1 MINSKM
7 IYRIIGFLLLIE
19 TAMLLCCGAVSL
31 FYKEND
37 LQSFLIS
44 SAITTGVGIL
54 MLAIGKGA
62 EKSLNRRDGYVI
74 VSTAWIAFSLFGMLP
89 YYIGGYIPS
98 ITDAF
103 FETMSGFSST
113 GATIM
118 NNIESMPHGILF
130 WRAMTQWIGG
140 LGIVFF
146 TIAVLPIFGMG
157 GIQVFAAEASGP
169 THDKVHPRIGVT
181 AKWIWGIY
189 AGMTGTLIVLLVF
202 GGMSVFDSICHA
214 FTTTSTGG
222 FSTKQAS
229 IEYYHSPYI
238 DYVISIFM
246 FLSGIN
252 FTLLLLMFNGKI
264 KKFIHD
270 AELKFYFICVSF
282 FTIFIAFWLY
292 RTCDMGVE
300 EAFRKSLFQVISLQ
314 TSTGFATADYMLWP
328 SILCYFKENHHTNTF
343 DTSCRAARTSSYQHN
358 HNQTSP
364 KNGGPKHILHPNA
377 VLPVRVNKQVIS
389 PSIQSTVLAFTFLY
403 AVIAII
409 SILIMLGFGVGFLE
423 SIGTVVSSM
432 GNMGPGLGTCGPA
445 YSWSELPDAAKWLLS
460 FLMLL
465 GRLELFTV
473 LLLFSSDFWKKN

>member
-7 IYRIIGFLLLIE
+7 IFRILGFLLLIE
-19 TAMLLCCGAVSL
+19 TVMLLCCGGVSL

-37 LQSFLIS
+37 LQSFLVS
-44 SAITTGVGIL
+44 SAITTSIGIL
-54 MLAIGKGA
+54 LLAIGKDA
-62 EKSLNRRDGYVI
+62 VKSLNRRDGYVI
-74 VSTAWIAFSLFGMLP
+74 VSVAWVTFSLFGMLP

-98 ITDAF
+98 VTDAF

-113 GATIM
+113 GATIL

-146 TIAVLPIFGMG
+146 TIAVLPIFGVG

-169 THDKVHPRIGVT
+169 THDKVHPRIGIT

-270 AELKFYFICVSF
+270 AELKFYFWCVSF
-282 FTIFIAFWLY
+282 FTIFIAVWLHQ
-292 RTCDMGVE
+292 TSSMEIE

-328 SILCYFKENHHTNTF
+328 SILWGCLLIVMIIGACAGSTGGGIKVSRVLILFKAIRKELSMMIHPRMVKKIKMDGHNLSHETLRSTNVYMTAYFIVLFVSLLIVCLDEYDLSTNFT
-343 DTSCRAARTSSYQHN
+343 
-358 HNQTSP
+358 
-364 KNGGPKHILHPNA
+364 A
-377 VLPVRVNKQVIS
+377 VLATLNNI
-389 PSIQSTVLAFTFLY
+389 
-403 AVIAII
+403 
-409 SILIMLGFGVGFLE
+409 
-423 SIGTVVSSM
+423 
-432 GNMGPGLGTCGPA
+432 GPGLELVGPTQNFA
-445 YSWSELPDAAKWLLS
+445 LFSPLS
-460 FLMLL
+460 KCVLMFDMLA
-465 GRLELFTV
+465 GRLELFPMLV
-473 LLLFSSDFWKKN
+473 ILLPSCWKKY

>member
-1 MINSKM
+1 MINFRFIANLM
-7 IYRIIGFLLLIE
+7 GRLLLIE
-19 TAMLLCCGAVSL
+19 SAFLLLCVLIALIYGEHDASAFFYTSL
-31 FYKEND
+31 ITM
-37 LQSFLIS
+37 SAGFLLSKLIK
-44 SAITTGVGIL
+44 IKDRV
-54 MLAIGKGA
+54 LAK
-62 EKSLNRRDGYVI
+62 KDGYFMVTM
-74 VSTAWIAFSLFGMLP
+74 VWIIFSLFGSLP
-89 YYIGGYIPS
+89 YMIGNTIPS
-98 ITDAF
+98 FADAF
-103 FETMSGFSST
+103 FETMSGFTTTGSSILNHVEALPH
-113 GATIM
+113 AT
-118 NNIESMPHGILF
+118 LF
-130 WRAMTQWIGG
+130 WRSLTQWLGG
-140 LGIVFF
+140 LGIIMLF
-146 TIAVLPIFGMG
+146 IAILPSL
-157 GIQVFAAEASGP
+157 GIEGRDLYVAEVPGP
-169 THDKVHPRIGVT
+169 THNKTSFTFTSSARQM
-181 AKWIWGIY
+181 WILYTIL
-189 AGMTGTLIVLLVF
+189 TLLQTLLLLF
-202 GGMSVFDSICHA
+202 GGMNLFDGICHA
-214 FTTTSTGG
+214 FTTMATGG

-328 SILCYFKENHHTNTF
+328 SILWGCLIVVMLIGACAGSTTGGIKCIRMVILFKV
-343 DTSCRAARTSSYQHN
+343 A
-358 HNQTSP
+358 
-364 KNGGPKHILHPNA
+364 KNEFKHILHPNA

-445 YSWSELPDAAKWLLS
+445 FSWSQLPDAAKWLLS

-473 LLLFSSDFWKKN
+473 LLLFTSDFWKKN

>member
-7 IYRIIGFLLLIE
+7 IYRIMGFLLLIE
-19 TAMLLCCGAVSL
+19 TAMLMCCGGGSL
-31 FYKEND
+31 FYKEDD
-37 LQSFLIS
+37 LNSFLLS
-44 SAITTGVGIL
+44 SAITAFVGVI
-54 MLAIGKGA
+54 MLAIGRGA

-74 VSTAWIAFSLFGMLP
+74 VSVAWIAFSLFGMLP
-89 YYIGGYIPS
+89 YYIGGYIPNV
-98 ITDAF
+98 TDAF

-118 NNIESMPHGILF
+118 NNIESMPHGILS

-189 AGMTGTLIVLLVF
+189 AGMTGTLIILLVF
-202 GGMSVFDSICHA
+202 GGMGLFDSICHA

-222 FSTKQAS
+222 FSTKQTS

-246 FLSGIN
+246 FLSGVN

-270 AELKFYFICVSF
+270 AELKFYFISVAF
-282 FTIFIAFWLY
+282 FTIFIAVWLY
-292 RTCDMGVE
+292 QTSSMGAE

-328 SILCYFKENHHTNTF
+328 SILWGCLLIVMIIGACAGSTTGGIKCIRMVILFKV
-343 DTSCRAARTSSYQHN
+343 A
-358 HNQTSP
+358 
-364 KNGGPKHILHPNA
+364 KNEFKHILRPKA

-403 AVIAII
+403 AVIAIV
-409 SILIMLGFGVGFLE
+409 SILIMMGFGVGFLE
-423 SIGTVVSSM
+423 SIGTVISSI

-445 YSWSELPDAAKWLLS
+445 FSWSELPDAAKWLLS